1 MKFKSGSI
9 EYIAGCMIQTVL
21 VNGVKLY
28 HVNDY
33 EENIYKFEQYL
44 DEDITCLYF
53 DSLGDNYQVLHYTR
67 SNHKRCDHLI
77 EDDYYVSKEILID
90 YINYTNE

>member
-9 EYIAGCMIQTVL
+9 EYIAGCMIQTVV

-33 EENIYKFEQYL
+33 EENIYKFQQYL
-44 DEDITCLYF
+44 DNRLWEQYGENVELVEKSLRMNFGGED
-53 DSLGDNYQVLHYTR
+53 VR
-67 SNHKRCDHLI
+67 
-77 EDDYYVSKEILID
+77 
-90 YINYTNE
+90 

>member
-1 MKFKSGSI
+1 MRFQSGSI
-9 EYIAGCMIQTVL
+9 EYIAGCMIQTVV

-33 EENIYKFEQYL
+33 EENIYKFQQYL
-44 DEDITCLYF
+44 DEDLTCLYF